1 MKKKQFFILIFL
13 CLLINKG
20 FCQTQIYLFPGQ
32 GSDKRL
38 FSKFKFDTRYT
49 VHHIS
54 YPIPQK
60 GINLKEFAYQV
71 SKQIDT
77 SQSYVLIGVSLGGMI
92 CSELTDTLH
101 PQKTI
106 IISSAKC
113 RKELPTRYKFQK
125 YIPINR
131 LIPARL
137 VYWGA
142 KILQPIVEP
151 DRNLEKETFK
161 SMLDVKSPKYLKRT
175 ANMIINWNKMA
186 YSDKIIHIHGTND
199 HTLPLKHIKVDY
211 TIKNGSH
218 MMALT
223 KGEEINELIMQILNH

>member
-1 MKKKQFFILIFL
+1 MNKLLFFTFTYFCISIK
-13 CLLINKG
+13 IV
-20 FCQTQIYLFPGQ
+20 FCQTHIYLFPGQ
-32 GSDKRL
+32 GSDSRI
-38 FSKFKFDTRYT
+38 FSKFKFDNRYII
-49 VHHIS
+49 HHIS

-60 GINLKEFAYQV
+60 GLMLKEFAFQI

-77 SQSYVLIGVSLGGMI
+77 SQNYILIGVSLGGML
-92 CSELTDTLH
+92 CSELTDILH

-106 IISSAKC
+106 IISSAKH
-113 RKELPTRYKFQK
+113 RKELPMQYKFQK
-125 YIPINR
+125 YVPINK

-161 SMLDVKSPKYLKRT
+161 SMLGSKSPKYLKRT
-175 ANMIINWNKMA
+175 ANMIINWNKA
-186 YSDKIIHIHGTND
+186 SSSDKIVHIHGTND
-199 HTLPLKHIKVDY
+199 HTLPLKQIKANY
-211 TIKNGSH
+211 IIENGSH

-223 KGEEINELIMQILNH
+223 KGEEINEIIKQILNQ